1 MDPMPY
7 VKYLMIGKLGSG
19 TPQTLLARADARQT
33 VADDGTITTT
43 NRRGRQVEVSPDTS
57 VQRTGNIER
66 DPKVNKSKTQTLII
80 MESLAKDGFAT
91 LGGGQEEK
99 PQVAVLPVPNEPSPR
114 GRGSMNGGNPMVSS
128 ASLLNNYWQ
137 TTLLSKLSS

>member
-1 MDPMPY
+1 
-7 VKYLMIGKLGSG
+7 
-19 TPQTLLARADARQT
+19 
-33 VADDGTITTT
+33 
-43 NRRGRQVEVSPDTS
+43 
-57 VQRTGNIER
+57 
-66 DPKVNKSKTQTLII
+66 
-80 MESLAKDGFAT
+80 MESLAKMAKA

-114 GRGSMNGGNPMVSS
+114 GRGSMDVGNSMVSS